1 MAEPNYATTSALDR
15 LDARLTKHV
24 EELEKKIEEN
34 GKSIVRVE
42 TLYQT
47 LSELPGALNSL
58 EKAMVGID
66 HNLKSMNERMARID
80 SSVNEQRHSL
90 DEIRKKNQEQDKEIE
105 NVDNKSKID
114 WIDFITGNFWNI
126 LMKLVVSVAGLA
138 VVYKVI
144 AGT

>member
-1 MAEPNYATTSALDR
+1 MAETNYATTSALDR
-15 LDARLTKHV
+15 LDARLTKQV

-47 LSELPGALNSL
+47 LAELPGALNSL

-66 HNLKSMNERMARID
+66 HSLKAMNERMVQID
-80 SSVNEQRHSL
+80 NSVKDQRNSL

-114 WIDFITGNFWNI
+114 WMEFITGNFWGI
-126 LMKLVVSVAGLA
+126 LAKVIVSVAGIA
-138 VVYKVI
+138 VVYKIIV
-144 AGT
+144 GM